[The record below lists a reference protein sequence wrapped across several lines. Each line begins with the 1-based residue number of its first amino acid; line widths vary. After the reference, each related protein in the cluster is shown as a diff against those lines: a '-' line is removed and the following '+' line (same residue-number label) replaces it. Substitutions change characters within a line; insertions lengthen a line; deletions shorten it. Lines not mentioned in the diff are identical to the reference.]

1 MFVIKKIRQLKVS
14 FIRRN
19 RSIWIISAILVMA
32 IWFLKYEVIED
43 CIPKRFGAVEQGSIY
58 RSGQLDDA
66 LVKRILTKYKI
77 GVIISLSGDSS
88 NDVDKNAERQTAK
101 ELGIK
106 RLVFPLAGNG
116 TGNIENYAK
125 AISAICQAK
134 KECKP
139 VLVHCSAGAQRTSGV
154 IAAYRLLI
162 EKKDASFVFAEMD
175 RYGAKTDNNS
185 SLLQYLNSEM
195 ENLAILLKQMGVLEY
210 IPIPIPQI
218 TFTYGCMARTMDNG
232 TGEKAE

>member
-1 MFVIKKIRQLKVS
+1 MFVSKKIRQLKVS

-43 CIPKRFGAVEQGSIY
+43 CIPKRFGVVEQGNIY

-77 GVIISLSGDSS
+77 GVIVSLSGDSLS
-88 NDVDKNAERQTAK
+88 DVDKKAERQVAK

-106 RLVFPLAGNG
+106 RLIFPLAGDG
-116 TGNIENYAK
+116 TGEIENYAK

-139 VLVHCSAGAQRTSGV
+139 ILVHCSAGAQRTSGV

-162 EKKDASFVFAEMD
+162 EKKDIPFVLAEMN
-175 RYGAKTDNNS
+175 RYGAQIDNNS

-195 ENLAILLKQMGVLEY
+195 EDLAILLKQMGILQR
-210 IPIPIPQI
+210 IPAPIPQI
-218 TFTYGCMARTMDNG
+218 ILTSGYIACNMNNG
-232 TGEKAE
+232 TEEETE

>member
-1 MFVIKKIRQLKVS
+1 MIFAEMNNAQNNNDNKKP
-14 FIRRN
+14 FIRRHY
-19 RSIWIISAILVMA
+19 SIWIIAALIVLV
-32 IWFLKYEVIED
+32 IWFLKYELIED
-43 CIPKRFGAVEQGSIY
+43 CIPKRFGVVEPGSIY

-77 GVIISLSGDSS
+77 GVIVSLSGDSL
-88 NDVDKNAERQTAK
+88 NDVDIKAERQIAE

-116 TGNIENYAK
+116 TGDIENYAR

-134 KECKP
+134 KESKP
-139 VLVHCSAGAQRTSGV
+139 VLIHCSAGAQRTSGV

-162 EKKDASFVFAEMD
+162 QKKETSFVLSEMD
-175 RYGAKTDNNS
+175 HYGAKIGNNS
-185 SLLQYLNSEM
+185 TLLRYLNSEM
-195 ENLAILLKQMGVLEY
+195 ENLAILLKLMGVLKD

-218 TFTYGCMARTMDNG
+218 TFTSV
-232 TGEKAE
+232 